1 MTSLKHVMIKQKKKI
16 PAKETIPK
24 ETRLNLIK
32 KQEEDAIDKHNKE
45 STLKKHA
52 QELLGWLVSKTAI
65 CWLEEI
71 IKPKVAQEVLA
82 KMNLKQCK

>member
-16 PAKETIPK
+16 LAKETIPK

-45 STLKKHA
+45 NTVKKHA
-52 QELLGWLVSKTAI
+52 QELLGWLAG
-65 CWLEEI
+65 WLAGRNYQ
-71 IKPKVAQEVLA
+71 AQSGTGSFG
-82 KMNLKQCK
+82 